1 MKIKYNF
8 VVREVADKMVAIA
21 VEDNPD
27 CFNGMLTLNDSG
39 AFIFKLL
46 QSGADMKTL
55 IAEFLKEYDATREQ
69 AEKTITNFVDK
80 LREVNLIEE

>member
-21 VEDNPD
+21 IEENTES
-27 CFNGMLTLNDSG
+27 FNGMLTLNDSG

-46 QSGADMKTL
+46 QEGADMNTL
-55 IAEFLKEYDATREQ
+55 VSKFLKEYDATREQ
-69 AEKTITNFVDK
+69 AENTITKFVEK
-80 LREVNLIEE
+80 LREANLIEE

>member
-21 VEDNPD
+21 VEENPES
-27 CFNGMLTLNDSG
+27 FNGMLTLNDSG

-46 QSGADMKTL
+46 QEGADMNTL
-55 IAEFLKEYDATREQ
+55 VAKFLKEYDATREQ
-69 AEKTITNFVDK
+69 AENTITKFVEK
-80 LREVNLIEE
+80 LREANLIEE